1 MKIRYDIIHLITL
14 CTVFSF
20 CTERKIQ
27 RYLAPGFVPTA
38 EKAAYEN
45 LNDAYASLN
54 PNSEML
60 LLHNVK
66 GLFHFHPDPKIN
78 GIAEDVI
85 IGLLADRE
93 KTTIPKQ
100 PPDISFLESCH
111 KGPYTIGDSI
121 LSGSIEHTLDWYE
134 DFLKGKLAYPCAA
147 FYYNIDPKFYKA
159 VHADAQDFSAF
170 FQKNKDKIWQ
180 LRYLNHQTEK
190 VSFSGART
198 DTGRVEFQAFNGA
211 IRKVHYSRRNVSGA
225 IETYIYM
232 KRKISPNN
240 YLISLHRNGYESR
253 PKLAFLGLQD

>member
-100 PPDISFLESCH
+100 PPDISFLTSFDAFSDEPP
-111 KGPYTIGDSI
+111 GRM
-121 LSGSIEHTLDWYE
+121 TLICT
-134 DFLKGKLAYPCAA
+134 LPSSNLGKKLEPNC
-147 FYYNIDPKFYKA
+147 
-159 VHADAQDFSAF
+159 
-170 FQKNKDKIWQ
+170 DKIQ
-180 LRYLNHQTEK
+180 IHSPT
-190 VSFSGART
+190 SI
-198 DTGRVEFQAFNGA
+198 QAE
-211 IRKVHYSRRNVSGA
+211 RSRMPPND
-225 IETYIYM
+225 IL
-232 KRKISPNN
+232 KRM
-240 YLISLHRNGYESR
+240 R
-253 PKLAFLGLQD
+253 